1 MTTTSKDESWEF
13 APPWHIPDYDVAEL
27 RLPVVDPKI
36 QKVQEAVRRLCGLAT
51 GTVELMLPLVDSL
64 LRMQEHCEV
73 AQEAVRRTCGLTTGT
88 EFEGLT
94 SLLGE

>member
-1 MTTTSKDESWEF
+1 MLTTGT
-13 APPWHIPDYDVAEL
+13 IEL

-36 QKVQEAVRRLCGLAT
+36 QKVQEAMRRLCGLTT

-88 EFEGLT
+88 EFEELT
-94 SLLGE
+94 SFFCE